1 MSNRYLLP
9 LIDSQMQV
17 VPFEVYSIDVITA
30 DIQSVSV
37 NNVVHLFKD
46 VTLEEIRR
54 PTGSVDVLIGYGYA
68 GYHPVPE
75 QKSGHLLLLRNRF
88 GRCLGGT
95 HAELKDANHAMQN
108 ALVHHVAEVKIEDF
122 YNIEN
127 LGVECTPRCGGCKCG
142 KYPLGEKNYSLKE
155 EKELQLIERNLHF
168 NNLEHRWMTQYP

>member
-17 VPFEVYSIDVITA
+17 VPFEVYGIDVITA

-46 VTLEEIRR
+46 VTLEEII
-54 PTGSVDVLIGYGYA
+54 VDVLIGYGYA

-88 GRCLGGT
+88 GSCLGGT
-95 HAELKDANHAMQN
+95 HAELKDANHAMQ
-108 ALVHHVAEVKIEDF
+108 IPS
-122 YNIEN
+122 
-127 LGVECTPRCGGCKCG
+127 CT
-142 KYPLGEKNYSLKE
+142 
-155 EKELQLIERNLHF
+155 
-168 NNLEHRWMTQYP
+168 T